1 MSHVRAITDRCCNPL
16 TSCRSAA
23 IHSFVLP
30 SDPDS
35 ITTVQTKELSYP
47 LLNFISLPGHPGHL
61 LLSLDTAWGILKK
74 NQVEDAAIK
83 GATASEEQI
92 EAMSRSHLVVQV
104 ASDGSVSLIPSRI
117 LSHFVI
123 ISLTM

>member
-1 MSHVRAITDRCCNPL
+1 
-16 TSCRSAA
+16 
-23 IHSFVLP
+23 LP

-83 GATASEEQI
+83 GATATEEQI
-92 EAMSRSHLVVQV
+92 KAMQESHLVLKV
-104 ASDGSVSLIPSRI
+104 ASDGSVSVIPSSI
-117 LSHFVI
+117 LSRFVSI
-123 ISLTM
+123 TLTL

>member
-1 MSHVRAITDRCCNPL
+1 LS
-16 TSCRSAA
+16 
-23 IHSFVLP
+23 

-47 LLNFISLPGHPGHL
+47 LLNFVSLPGHPGHL

-83 GATASEEQI
+83 GATATEEQMK
-92 EAMSRSHLVVQV
+92 AMEQSHLVLKV
-104 ASDGSVSLIPSRI
+104 ALDGSVSLTPFRVSNHSI
-117 LSHFVI
+117 VI
-123 ISLTM
+123 KLTL